1 MLVLLTEKII
11 PKLNDDESKLYYTI
25 IKADYLR
32 NITEISMD
40 REYIKFSEHTEN
52 QYKKALTL
60 AQNLPMHDL
69 LKINLA
75 INYSV
80 FLYEI
85 KNAREEAKA
94 FAKQAFDECMKSID
108 ELNKSKSLETITA
121 IKILKENITL
131 WDIEVEAAESFE
143 NEEFFRKKAQEF
155 KVDV

>member
-1 MLVLLTEKII
+1 
-11 PKLNDDESKLYYTI
+11 
-25 IKADYLR
+25 
-32 NITEISMD
+32 MD